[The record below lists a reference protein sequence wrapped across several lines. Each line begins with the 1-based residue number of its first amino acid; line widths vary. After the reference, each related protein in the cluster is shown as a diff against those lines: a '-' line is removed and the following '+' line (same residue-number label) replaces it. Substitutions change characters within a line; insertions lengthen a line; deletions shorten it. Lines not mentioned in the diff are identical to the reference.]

1 MPVEIVTEVHRV
13 SDPVERNRVIT
24 AGYHR
29 LSEEMATKV
38 GRSDANWLTF
48 GTWASF
54 SAGRFIRGEVAPVRW
69 GADSVAEG
77 NMAIICDV
85 GPRFERFLRLC
96 ESVAPKHLVEAVSE
110 DDLLTESRQLAEAF
124 SCYAEVCSLRDSE
137 TSQLGEVEGRAPR
150 NVDASSPLDSD
161 RQRAELLLRAN
172 ILIGHH
178 EQYFA
183 DSFID
188 DAIPLGGLAGIL
200 GTRFVKIT
208 IPEGDLDVCQDV
220 PRPRYLNGRQWP
232 EVLTGLADRR
242 LLGLLDEYGQDPAS
256 TRHSNAPTWESFEE
270 RMGFIAC
277 FFRAYQ
283 RDQSLYQRP
292 PGLPPVAAGVSG

>member
-1 MPVEIVTEVHRV
+1 MAVDVVTEVRRV
-13 SDPVERNRVIT
+13 DDPVERNRVIT
-24 AGYHR
+24 ANYHR
-29 LSEEMATKV
+29 LSAEMATKV

-54 SAGRFIRGEVAPVRW
+54 SAGRFIRGEIAPVRW
-69 GADSVAEG
+69 GAASVAEG
-77 NMAIICDV
+77 NLAIICDV
-85 GPRFERFLRLC
+85 APRFERFLGLC
-96 ESVAPKHLVEAVSE
+96 ESVPAKHMVEAVSE

-124 SCYAEVCSLRDSE
+124 TCYAEACDLRD
-137 TSQLGEVEGRAPR
+137 A
-150 NVDASSPLDSD
+150 D
-161 RQRAELLLRAN
+161 RERAELLLRAN
-172 ILIGHH
+172 ILVGHH

-220 PRPRYLNGRQWP
+220 PRPRYLDGRQWP
-232 EVLTGLADRR
+232 EALSELADRR
-242 LLGLLDEYGQDPAS
+242 LLDLLDDYGQDSAS
-256 TRHSNAPTWESFEE
+256 ARHSNAPTWESFNE

-283 RDQSLYQRP
+283 RDDSLFQRP
-292 PGLPPVAAGVSG
+292 PGLPPEGTSISD

>member
-1 MPVEIVTEVHRV
+1 MALDVVTVVRRV

-29 LSEEMATKV
+29 LSAEMATKV

-69 GADSVAEG
+69 GAESVAEG
-77 NMAIICDV
+77 NLAIICDV
-85 GPRFERFLRLC
+85 APRFERFLRLC
-96 ESVAPKHLVEAVSE
+96 ESVPVKYLVEAVSE

-124 SCYAEVCSLRDSE
+124 TCYAEACDLH
-137 TSQLGEVEGRAPR
+137 
-150 NVDASSPLDSD
+150 DADH
-161 RQRAELLLRAN
+161 QRAELLLRAN

-178 EQYFA
+178 EQFFA

-232 EVLTGLADRR
+232 DVLTGLADRR
-242 LLGLLDEYGQDPAS
+242 LLDLLEGYGQDTAS
-256 TRHSNAPTWESFEE
+256 ARHSNAPTWESFEE

-283 RDQSLYQRP
+283 RDPTLFQRP
-292 PGLPPVAAGVSG
+292 PGVPSQRSHADNPTRMPSPQMPPRI

>member
-1 MPVEIVTEVHRV
+1 VVVDVVSEVRRV
-13 SDPVERNRVIT
+13 NDPVERNRVIT

-29 LSEEMATKV
+29 LSAEMATKV

-54 SAGRFIRGEVAPVRW
+54 SAGKFIRGEVGPVRW
-69 GADSVAEG
+69 GAESVAEG
-77 NMAIICDV
+77 NLAIISDV
-85 GPRFERFLRLC
+85 APRFERFLQLS
-96 ESVAPKHLVEAVSE
+96 ETVPWKNMIEAVSE

-124 SCYAEVCSLRDSE
+124 TCYAEAGAL
-137 TSQLGEVEGRAPR
+137 P
-150 NVDASSPLDSD
+150 DSD
-161 RQRAELLLRAN
+161 RRRAELLLRAN

-208 IPEGDLDVCQDV
+208 IPEGDLDVCRDV
-220 PRPRYLNGRQWP
+220 PRPRYLNGKQWP

-242 LLGLLDEYGQDPAS
+242 LLELLAEYGQDSAS
-256 TRHSNAPTWESFEE
+256 ARHSDAPTWESFEE

-283 RDQSLYQRP
+283 RDQSLFQRP
-292 PGLPPVAAGVSG
+292 PGLVG